1 MGRYVIAAVVGC
13 LYLAGSVSVVRNEG
27 QRYRMG
33 LSKTKRKTA
42 EIEEAPFP
50 STTQKQ
56 VASTAIAETVKIAT
70 PRPEPVKS
78 VAVAE
83 AAPASKP
90 ATVTNSLP
98 KPAAENSLAERKPPE
113 AANVEPSKTAG
124 RNGGPAEVARARILA
139 DNPFAETPFWDRPE
153 LRKSW
158 DVASL
163 KPQDEKDLGATFHSV
178 LLQLGLIDE
187 ESPLLSRVEEAG
199 DSFLKY
205 RRRPEIRYKYF
216 VLKSDAVNAFSV
228 PGGYVYVSRGLFDL
242 IAEEEDYALQF
253 AVGHEMAHVDLRH
266 GITCLSDP
274 DVKKIPFGTVQKL
287 FWLIIPYGYLL
298 SDKVDQE
305 FEADQW
311 VLTGMQRL
319 QRSRREILIF
329 LKKLEGYSKKNGF
342 ENGRVKPQAGQGISL
357 LENHYRSQTAARKR
371 LKHLTELIDQD
382 PNAPK

>member
-1 MGRYVIAAVVGC
+1 MGRYVIATVVGC
-13 LYLAGSVSVVRNEG
+13 LYLAGSVWVVRNEG

-33 LSKTKRKTA
+33 LSEIKRTTA
-42 EIEEAPFP
+42 EIEKAPFP
-50 STTQKQ
+50 SPTQKE
-56 VASTAIAETVKIAT
+56 VTSPAIAETVKLAT
-70 PRPEPVKS
+70 PRPEHAQSAS
-78 VAVAE
+78 VPE
-83 AAPASKP
+83 AASASKP
-90 ATVTNSLP
+90 ATITNSLP
-98 KPAAENSLAERKPPE
+98 QPAAKNAFAERKPHE
-113 AANVEPSKTAG
+113 AANAEPAKTASG
-124 RNGGPAEVARARILA
+124 NGGSAEMARARILA

-163 KPQDEKDLGATFHSV
+163 KPQEEKDLGATFHSV
-178 LLQLGLIDE
+178 LLQLGFIDE

-199 DSFLKY
+199 DSFLKS
-205 RRRPEIRYKYF
+205 RRRPEISYKYF

-253 AVGHEMAHVDLRH
+253 AVGHEMAHVDLKH
-266 GITCLSDP
+266 GIVCLSDP

-287 FWLIIPYGYLL
+287 FWLIIPYGYLA
-298 SDKVDQE
+298 SEKVDQE

-311 VLTGMQRL
+311 VLNGMQRL

-342 ENGRVKPQAGQGISL
+342 ENGRAKPQAGQGISL

-371 LKHLTELIDQD
+371 LKHVTELIDAD
-382 PNAPK
+382 PNAAK